1 MSSSRSLYTTAWA
14 AGVALCMAV
23 TTTFAASPIRIDGEP
38 APTADKDRASLEL
51 RAVGYPQADIAQMQL
66 PPIASSRL
74 DAVRAHNAEPGIKAL
89 QIGVDRNLRDEGVL
103 DAAPALIWLP
113 VNGGIAARFAVSSPG
128 AAALRIGVELSG
140 LPKSAEL
147 RFAGDGQSSSVVD
160 VVTPGQITAQLVKGI
175 YWTPVTEG
183 ARQTVEIYLPS
194 GASAGQIRVTINSI
208 AHLLASPYGAL
219 DSLKIGESDACEIDA
234 NCVTNPS
241 TAYINAKNAVARMS
255 YQKNGG
261 SFLCSGTLL
270 NDTVTTSFVP
280 YFFSANHCIDNQSV
294 ASTLTTF
301 WFEESTSCGS
311 GVASNRVQVSG
322 GATLL
327 FNDAAT
333 DALMLRLNNAAPS
346 GAWFTGWDS
355 SAVTAGTNIT
365 VLHHPAGDV
374 KKVTLGQITGFG
386 PYNGAGSFIRAGY
399 TNGTT
404 EGGSSGSGILT
415 FANNQYL
422 LRGGLYGGSAS
433 CANTGTIT
441 TPGNSDAYSR
451 FDVVFPNIQ
460 QFLAPGAPPP
470 SQQLQNG
477 VAVTGLSGAAG
488 SALNYTVV
496 IPSGASNLV
505 ISTSGGSGDADLY
518 VRFGSAP
525 TTSTFDCRSF
535 GNTNAE
541 QCTFATPSAGT
552 YHVQVAGFAA
562 FSGLTLSASW
572 TNQTSPPPGGLL
584 TVVEYYSAQLDH
596 YFISSAPAEQAFLD
610 AGSVIDFRRTGL
622 QFRAYELGTPNLAA
636 VCRFYSQSVNSHF
649 YTASSAECNLV
660 NTTMPIWRYERNEF
674 AIALPAGPG
683 CPSGTTPV
691 YRNYNNRGDFN
702 HRFTTSLATYNSMVA
717 AGWRAEGIV
726 MCAPL

>member
-1 MSSSRSLYTTAWA
+1 MRSSRLLYTTAWA

-23 TTTFAASPIRIDGEP
+23 TTTFAASPMRIDGEP
-38 APTADKDRASLEL
+38 APMAYKDHANLEL
-51 RAVGYPQADIAQMQL
+51 RSAGYPQADVIELRL

-74 DAVRAHNAEPGIKAL
+74 DAVRAVNAEPGVKAL
-89 QIGVDRNLRDEGVL
+89 QIGVDRNFREESTLEPTL
-103 DAAPALIWLP
+103 ALSWLP
-113 VNGGIAARFAVSSPG
+113 VNGGSAARFAVSSPG
-128 AAALRIGVELSG
+128 AAAVRIGVGFVG

-147 RFAGDGQSSSVVD
+147 RFVGDGQSSSVVD
-160 VVTPGQITAQLVKGI
+160 VVTPSEIMAQLAKDI

-183 ARQTVEIYLPS
+183 ERQTVEIYLPS
-194 GASAGQIRVTINSI
+194 GVSPGQIQVTIDSV
-208 AHLLASPYGAL
+208 AHLLASPYGSL
-219 DSLKIGESDACEIDA
+219 KGLKIGESDFCEIDA
-234 NCVTNPS
+234 NCISNPS
-241 TAYINAKNAVARMS
+241 AAYINAKNAVARMS

-280 YFFSANHCIDNQSV
+280 YFFSANHCIDNQTV

-311 GVASNRVQVSG
+311 GVAGNRVQVSG

-333 DALMLRLNNAAPS
+333 DALMLRLNSAAPN

-415 FANNQYL
+415 FASNQYV
-422 LRGGLYGGSAS
+422 LRGGLFGGSAS
-433 CANTGTIT
+433 CANTGNVA
-441 TPGNSDAYSR
+441 TPANSDAFSR
-451 FDVVFPNIQ
+451 FDVVFPSLQ
-460 QFLAPGAPPP
+460 QFLAPSAPPP
-470 SQQLQNG
+470 TQQLQNG
-477 VAVTGLSGAAG
+477 VAVAGLSGAAG
-488 SALNYTVV
+488 AALNYTVV
-496 IPSGASNLV
+496 IPSGATNLV
-505 ISTSGGSGDADLY
+505 VSTSGGSGDADLY

-525 TTSTFDCRSF
+525 TTSTYDCRSF
-535 GNTNAE
+535 GNTNTE
-541 QCTFATPSAGT
+541 QCTFAAPSAGT
-552 YHVQVAGFAA
+552 YHVLVNGFAA
-562 FSGLTLSASW
+562 FSGVTLAASW
-572 TNQTSPPPGGLL
+572 NTGTSPPPGALL

-674 AIALPAGPG
+674 AIALPSGPG

-702 HRFTTSLATYNSMVA
+702 HRFTINLATYNTMVA